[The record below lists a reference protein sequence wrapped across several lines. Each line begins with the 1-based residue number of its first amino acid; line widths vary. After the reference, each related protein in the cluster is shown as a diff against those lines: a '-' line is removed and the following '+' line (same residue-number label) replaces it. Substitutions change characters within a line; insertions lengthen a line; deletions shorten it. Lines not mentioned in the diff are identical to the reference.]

1 MIVRLFEK
9 DKCETIN
16 DQAFVYMG
24 IEAWLPCWSCLPK
37 TKEVILYELS
47 RNYPIS
53 QIVGQDQTVLYVVN
67 ANTHTYS
74 HSFIHSYIH
83 TYRHA
88 SIRTYV
94 RTYIHKYI
102 QYMTHF
108 GPITIRLTSLK
119 FHLKLPYMK
128 ISPPRSLK
136 LLEGWL
142 SPSLA
147 GAGGSAQVF
156 RGQWKGQEAIPRS
169 GEWMFE
175 SPLFG
180 VFEAFVPTKLGGF
193 MDHS

>member
-1 MIVRLFEK
+1 MASLLELPSQNKRSFTLW
-9 DKCETIN
+9 TILK
-16 DQAFVYMG
+16 
-24 IEAWLPCWSCLPK
+24 LPYFTDGWTGSNSALCCQCK
-37 TKEVILYELS
+37 
-47 RNYPIS
+47 
-53 QIVGQDQTVLYVVN
+53 
-67 ANTHTYS
+67 HTYIQ
-74 HSFIHSYIH
+74 SFIHSYIH

-94 RTYIHKYI
+94 RTYIHRYI

-175 SPLFG
+175 PPLFG